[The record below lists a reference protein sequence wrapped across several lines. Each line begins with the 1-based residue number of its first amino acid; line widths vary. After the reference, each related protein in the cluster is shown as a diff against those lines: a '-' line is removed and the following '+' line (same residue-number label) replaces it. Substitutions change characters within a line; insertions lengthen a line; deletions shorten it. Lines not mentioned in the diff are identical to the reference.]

1 MLDDK
6 IKQEVSKI
14 LANMVK
20 PITLKLFTQGMECGY
35 CKETHELLDELVSI
49 NNKLKLEVYN
59 LEADAAEVKKYG
71 ITEIPAIVIMDEK
84 DYGIRFVGIP
94 AGFEFSSLLNA
105 FLLVS
110 TGKVKLTNETK
121 AFLDGLKKRIHLK
134 VFVTPVCPYCPQS
147 VMLAHA
153 LALYSDKVTAEAIE
167 LSEFPHLAVK
177 YEVKG
182 VPRTVVNEKW
192 FQEGAGP
199 EVILIDKIK
208 EALTKPAAVKPPKPE
223 AVKQV
228 PKTTAKPK
236 AGKAKKPVKPK
247 AKVIKKKKQNA

>member
-1 MLDDK
+1 MLDEK
-6 IKQEVSKI
+6 VKQEVSKI
-14 LANMVK
+14 LAIMDK
-20 PITLKLFTQGMECGY
+20 PVTIKLFTQGMECGF
-35 CKETHELLDELVSI
+35 CKQTHELLDELVSL

-59 LEADAAEVKKYG
+59 LETDAAAVKKYK
-71 ITEIPAIVIMDEK
+71 ITEIPAIAIMDKK

-121 AFLDGLKKRIHLK
+121 TFLDGLAKRVHLK

-153 LALYSDKVTAEAIE
+153 LAFYSDKITAEAIE
-167 LSEFPHLAVK
+167 LSEFPQLAVK
-177 YEVKG
+177 YDVKG
-182 VPRTVVNEKW
+182 VPRTIINEKW

-199 EVILIDKIK
+199 EKLLIDKIK
-208 EALTKPAAVKPPKPE
+208 EAV
-223 AVKQV
+223 
-228 PKTTAKPK
+228 
-236 AGKAKKPVKPK
+236 
-247 AKVIKKKKQNA
+247 KKKDLKNTKTQRHRENINLKKTL